1 MDPVDPD
8 PQFYFA
14 PTIDDKWRFFE
25 KTWQM
30 LTKNDLLQLY

>member
-14 PTIDDKWRFFE
+14 TNSNEVFLNLNDNLFNLE
-25 KTWQM
+25 K
-30 LTKNDLLQLY
+30 K

>member
-14 PTIDDKWRFFE
+14 PKTILNRKYASFRYHF
-25 KTWQM
+25 
-30 LTKNDLLQLY
+30 